1 MKSVFSF
8 WFNVGCIFIC
18 LLCMCG
24 TAFFWYRE
32 WAAVRILTEEFQP
45 ISYAAIQQ
53 ARQENATTTVPASSS
68 EPVSSH
74 QKPASDSVAIIQ
86 LPVDTS
92 HLPPSIHLAVPF
104 TSQAPEKN
112 WDQPWQDACEEA
124 AILMVDAYYEGYGLS
139 PLFAKDELL
148 KLLAYE
154 NQFGWGGSIDIE
166 KIKQA
171 FDYWTLVS
179 GLTSSIVENPT
190 VDDIKVQLA
199 QGNPVLVVADGKV
212 LPNPNFRN
220 GGPAYH
226 ALVVR
231 GYTEDSFITND
242 PGTQFGE
249 NFLYSYDD
257 LMNSIRDWNEGDVSR
272 GRRVILVFSKT

>member
-1 MKSVFSF
+1 
-8 WFNVGCIFIC
+8 
-18 LLCMCG
+18 MCG